1 MKDPKLCAYRIRIEQ
16 LLEEDD
22 TIPRTLTECVEC
34 SGLDKLD
41 ICPDYKDL
49 AHIIGF
55 AELYLNKPVSFSQR
69 WKNKII
75 FL

>member
-16 LLEEDD
+16 LLEENEN
-22 TIPRTLTECVEC
+22 IPNSLKECELC

-69 WKNKII
+69 
-75 FL
+75 